1 VKERYPFAEVLLVE
15 TAYPWTL
22 ESADEAANL
31 LGENTLIDGYPASV
45 AGQAAYLA
53 DLTQLVIDAGGVGMV
68 YWEPAW
74 VSTPCST
81 RWGRG
86 SHWENA
92 TFFDFRNGNEVLPSI
107 DFMTALPASRLG

>member
-1 VKERYPFAEVLLVE
+1 ME

-107 DFMTALPASRLG
+107 DFMHRNYRPRAAANPLPEE